1 MPRVIVTEPVH
12 EDALALL
19 RAAGWTV
26 EGPGAAL
33 TPAEALLVRT
43 QTVPP
48 EAVAGFK
55 VISKHGTGV
64 DNIPLEA
71 AKAAGVTVMNTPGAN
86 AAAVAEQ
93 TLMLMLAMAR
103 DLTGQLAGT
112 RQGVTGLEGRRLL
125 VVGFGETGRRVV
137 QAAMMLGLQV
147 TVLAPRPDQVASS
160 GARVA
165 EDLQSA
171 LRQTDIL
178 SLHCPLTPLT
188 QGMIGAAELALLP
201 PGALVVNV
209 ARGGLIDEAALAD
222 ALHSGHLGGLPVSAH
237 RLSLQPDWPK
247 QLLCT
252 FAWQTICWLASN
264 RPTVQPA
271 PRQQQTHARSSS
283 RSSYFRPGLPKQ
295 ALGMPALPTARG
307 CRRRHCSRSSLENP

>member
-43 QTVPP
+43 QAVPP

-160 GARVA
+160 GARAA

-222 ALHSGHLGGLPVSAH
+222 ALHSGHLGGAALDVTRQEPLPADDPL
-237 RLSLQPDWPK
+237 R
-247 QLLCT
+247 
-252 FAWQTICWLASN
+252 
-264 RPTVQPA
+264 RA
-271 PRQQQTHARSSS
+271 PRLILTPHAAGLGQGA
-283 RSSYFRPGLPKQ
+283 FRRMGLQ
-295 ALGMPALPTARG
+295 AAQNILDHAAGRPRADCTVAAG
-307 CRRRHCSRSSLENP
+307 A

>member
-19 RAAGWTV
+19 RTAGWTV

-43 QTVPP
+43 QAVPP

-55 VISKHGTGV
+55 MISKHGTGV

-147 TVLAPRPDQVASS
+147 TVLTPRPDQVASS
-160 GARVA
+160 GARA
-165 EDLQSA
+165 AQDLQSA

-222 ALHSGHLGGLPVSAH
+222 ALHSGHLGGAALDVTQQEPLPADDPL
-237 RLSLQPDWPK
+237 R
-247 QLLCT
+247 
-252 FAWQTICWLASN
+252 
-264 RPTVQPA
+264 RA
-271 PRQQQTHARSSS
+271 PRLILTPHAAGLGQGA
-283 RSSYFRPGLPKQ
+283 FRRMGLQ
-295 ALGMPALPTARG
+295 AAQNILDHAAGRPRADCTVAG
-307 CRRRHCSRSSLENP
+307 GA

>member
-19 RAAGWTV
+19 RDAGWTV

-33 TPAEALLVRT
+33 MPAEALLVRT
-43 QTVPP
+43 QVIPP
-48 EAVAGFK
+48 EAIAGFT

-93 TLMLMLAMAR
+93 TLLLMLALAR
-103 DLTGQLAGT
+103 DLTGQMAG
-112 RQGVTGLEGRRLL
+112 RRAAVTGLEGRRLL

-137 QAAMMLGLQV
+137 QAALALGLQV
-147 TVLAPRPDQVASS
+147 TVLTPRSDQVAAS
-160 GARVA
+160 GARSA
-165 EDLQSA
+165 EDLRSA

-178 SLHCPLTPLT
+178 SLHCPLTPQT
-188 QGMIGAAELALLP
+188 KDMIGAAELALLP

-222 ALHSGHLGGLPVSAH
+222 ALHSGHLGGAALDVTQVEPLP
-237 RLSLQPDWPK
+237 PDDP
-247 QLLCT
+247 L
-252 FAWQTICWLASN
+252 
-264 RPTVQPA
+264 RRA
-271 PRQQQTHARSSS
+271 PRLILTPHAAGLGQGA
-283 RSSYFRPGLPKQ
+283 FRRM
-295 ALGMPALPTARG
+295 GMDAAQNILDHAAGRPRPACTVVAG
-307 CRRRHCSRSSLENP
+307 A

>member
-19 RAAGWTV
+19 RDAGWTV

-43 QTVPP
+43 QLVPP
-48 EAVAGFK
+48 GAVAGFK
-55 VISKHGTGV
+55 MISKHGTGV

-93 TLMLMLAMAR
+93 TLMLMLALAR
-103 DLTGQLAGT
+103 DLPGQMAGS
-112 RQGVTGLEGRRLL
+112 RAAVTGLEGRRLL
-125 VVGFGETGRRVV
+125 VVGFGESGRRVV
-137 QAAMMLGLQV
+137 QAAMGLGLQV
-147 TVLAPRPDQVASS
+147 TVLTPRPDQVAPS
-160 GARVA
+160 GARA
-165 EDLQSA
+165 AKDLHSA

-178 SLHCPLTPLT
+178 TLHCPLTPHT
-188 QGMIGAAELALLP
+188 RGMIGAAELALMP

-222 ALHSGHLGGLPVSAH
+222 ALDAGHLGGAALDVTQQEPLPGDDPL
-237 RLSLQPDWPK
+237 R
-247 QLLCT
+247 
-252 FAWQTICWLASN
+252 
-264 RPTVQPA
+264 RA
-271 PRQQQTHARSSS
+271 PRLILTPHAAGLGQGAFR
-283 RSSYFRPGLPKQ
+283 RMGMDAAQNILDHAAGRPRPGCTVV
-295 ALGMPALPTARG
+295 AGA
-307 CRRRHCSRSSLENP
+307 

>member
-43 QTVPP
+43 QAVPP

-55 VISKHGTGV
+55 MISKHGTGV

-147 TVLAPRPDQVASS
+147 TVLTPRPDQVVPS
-160 GARVA
+160 GARA
-165 EDLQSA
+165 AQDLQSA

-222 ALHSGHLGGLPVSAH
+222 ALHSGHLGGAALDVTQQEPLPADDPL
-237 RLSLQPDWPK
+237 R
-247 QLLCT
+247 
-252 FAWQTICWLASN
+252 
-264 RPTVQPA
+264 RA
-271 PRQQQTHARSSS
+271 PRLILTPHAAGLGQGA
-283 RSSYFRPGLPKQ
+283 FRRMGLQ
-295 ALGMPALPTARG
+295 AAQNILDHAAGRPRADCTVAG
-307 CRRRHCSRSSLENP
+307 GA

>member
-43 QTVPP
+43 QAVPP
-48 EAVAGFK
+48 VAVAGFK
-55 VISKHGTGV
+55 MISKHGTGV

-147 TVLAPRPDQVASS
+147 TVLTPRPDQVASS
-160 GARVA
+160 GARA
-165 EDLQSA
+165 AQDLQSA

-222 ALHSGHLGGLPVSAH
+222 ALHSGHLGGAALDVTQQEPLPADDPL
-237 RLSLQPDWPK
+237 R
-247 QLLCT
+247 
-252 FAWQTICWLASN
+252 
-264 RPTVQPA
+264 RA
-271 PRQQQTHARSSS
+271 PRLILTPHAAGLGQGA
-283 RSSYFRPGLPKQ
+283 FRRMGLQ
-295 ALGMPALPTARG
+295 AAQNILDHAAGRPRADCTVAG
-307 CRRRHCSRSSLENP
+307 GA

>member
-43 QTVPP
+43 QAVPP

-55 VISKHGTGV
+55 MISKHGTGV

-103 DLTGQLAGT
+103 DLTGQLAGA

-147 TVLAPRPDQVASS
+147 TVLTPRPDQVASS
-160 GARVA
+160 GARA
-165 EDLQSA
+165 AQDLQSA

-222 ALHSGHLGGLPVSAH
+222 ALHSGHLGGAALDVTQQEPLPADDPL
-237 RLSLQPDWPK
+237 R
-247 QLLCT
+247 
-252 FAWQTICWLASN
+252 
-264 RPTVQPA
+264 RA
-271 PRQQQTHARSSS
+271 PRLILTPHAAGLGQGA
-283 RSSYFRPGLPKQ
+283 FRRMGLQ
-295 ALGMPALPTARG
+295 AAQNILDHAAGRPRADCTVAG
-307 CRRRHCSRSSLENP
+307 GA

>member
-19 RAAGWTV
+19 RDAGWTV

-33 TPAEALLVRT
+33 MPAEALLVRT
-43 QTVPP
+43 QVIPP
-48 EAVAGFK
+48 EAVAGFT

-93 TLMLMLAMAR
+93 TLLLMLALAR
-103 DLTGQLAGT
+103 DLTGQMAG
-112 RQGVTGLEGRRLL
+112 RRAAVTGLEGRRLL

-137 QAAMMLGLQV
+137 QAALALGLQV
-147 TVLAPRPDQVASS
+147 TVLTPRPDQAAAS
-160 GARVA
+160 GAHA
-165 EDLQSA
+165 ANDLHSA

-178 SLHCPLTPLT
+178 SLHCPLTPQT
-188 QGMIGAAELALLP
+188 KDMIGAAELALLP

-222 ALHSGHLGGLPVSAH
+222 ALHSGHLGGAALDVTQVEPLP
-237 RLSLQPDWPK
+237 PDDP
-247 QLLCT
+247 L
-252 FAWQTICWLASN
+252 
-264 RPTVQPA
+264 RRA
-271 PRQQQTHARSSS
+271 PRLILTPHAAGLGQGA
-283 RSSYFRPGLPKQ
+283 FRRM
-295 ALGMPALPTARG
+295 GMDAAQNILDHAAGRPRPACTVVAG
-307 CRRRHCSRSSLENP
+307 A

>member
-19 RAAGWTV
+19 RDAGWTV
-26 EGPGAAL
+26 EGPGTAL
-33 TPAEALLVRT
+33 MPAEALLVRT
-43 QTVPP
+43 QVIPP
-48 EAVAGFK
+48 EAIAGFT

-93 TLMLMLAMAR
+93 TLLLMLALAR
-103 DLTGQLAGT
+103 DLTGQMAG
-112 RQGVTGLEGRRLL
+112 RRAAVTGLEGRRLL

-137 QAAMMLGLQV
+137 QAALALGLQV
-147 TVLAPRPDQVASS
+147 TVLTPRPDQAAAS
-160 GARVA
+160 GAHA
-165 EDLQSA
+165 ANDLHSA

-178 SLHCPLTPLT
+178 SLHCPLTPQT
-188 QGMIGAAELALLP
+188 KDMIGAAELALLP

-222 ALHSGHLGGLPVSAH
+222 ALHSGHLGGAALDVTQVEPLP
-237 RLSLQPDWPK
+237 PDDP
-247 QLLCT
+247 L
-252 FAWQTICWLASN
+252 
-264 RPTVQPA
+264 RRA
-271 PRQQQTHARSSS
+271 PRLILTPHAAGLGQGA
-283 RSSYFRPGLPKQ
+283 FRRM
-295 ALGMPALPTARG
+295 GMDAAQNILDHAAGRPRPACTVVAG
-307 CRRRHCSRSSLENP
+307 A

>member
-43 QTVPP
+43 QAVPP

-55 VISKHGTGV
+55 MISKHGAGV

-147 TVLAPRPDQVASS
+147 TVLAPRPDQVGSS
-160 GARVA
+160 GARA
-165 EDLQSA
+165 AQDLQSA

-222 ALHSGHLGGLPVSAH
+222 ALHSGHLGGAALDVTRQEPLPADDPL
-237 RLSLQPDWPK
+237 R
-247 QLLCT
+247 
-252 FAWQTICWLASN
+252 
-264 RPTVQPA
+264 RA
-271 PRQQQTHARSSS
+271 PRLILTPHAAGLGQGA
-283 RSSYFRPGLPKQ
+283 FRRMGLQ
-295 ALGMPALPTARG
+295 AAQNILDHAAGRPRADCTVAAG
-307 CRRRHCSRSSLENP
+307 A

>member
-43 QTVPP
+43 QAVPP

-55 VISKHGTGV
+55 MISKHGTGV

-147 TVLAPRPDQVASS
+147 TVPTPRPDQVASS
-160 GARVA
+160 GARA
-165 EDLQSA
+165 AQDLQSA

-222 ALHSGHLGGLPVSAH
+222 ALHSGHLGGAALDVTQQEPLPADDPL
-237 RLSLQPDWPK
+237 R
-247 QLLCT
+247 
-252 FAWQTICWLASN
+252 
-264 RPTVQPA
+264 RA
-271 PRQQQTHARSSS
+271 PRLILTPHAAGLGQGA
-283 RSSYFRPGLPKQ
+283 FRRMGLQ
-295 ALGMPALPTARG
+295 AAQNILDHAAGRPRADCTVAG
-307 CRRRHCSRSSLENP
+307 GA

>member
-43 QTVPP
+43 QAVPP

-55 VISKHGTGV
+55 MISKHGTGV

-147 TVLAPRPDQVASS
+147 TVLTPRPDQVASS
-160 GARVA
+160 GARA
-165 EDLQSA
+165 AQDLQSA

-222 ALHSGHLGGLPVSAH
+222 ALHSGHLGGAALDVTQQEPLPADDPL
-237 RLSLQPDWPK
+237 R
-247 QLLCT
+247 
-252 FAWQTICWLASN
+252 
-264 RPTVQPA
+264 RA
-271 PRQQQTHARSSS
+271 PRLIMTPHAAGLGQGA
-283 RSSYFRPGLPKQ
+283 FRRMGLQ
-295 ALGMPALPTARG
+295 AAQNILDHAAGRPRADCTVAG
-307 CRRRHCSRSSLENP
+307 GA

>member
-43 QTVPP
+43 QAVPP

-55 VISKHGTGV
+55 MISKHGTGV

-112 RQGVTGLEGRRLL
+112 RQRVTGLEGRRLL

-147 TVLAPRPDQVASS
+147 TVLTPRPDQVASS
-160 GARVA
+160 GARA
-165 EDLQSA
+165 AKDLQSA

-209 ARGGLIDEAALAD
+209 ARGGLIDEAAMAD
-222 ALHSGHLGGLPVSAH
+222 ALHSGHLGGAALDVTQQEPLPADDPL
-237 RLSLQPDWPK
+237 R
-247 QLLCT
+247 
-252 FAWQTICWLASN
+252 
-264 RPTVQPA
+264 RA
-271 PRQQQTHARSSS
+271 PRLILTPHAAGLGQGA
-283 RSSYFRPGLPKQ
+283 FRRMGLQ
-295 ALGMPALPTARG
+295 AAQNILDHAAGRPRADCTVAG
-307 CRRRHCSRSSLENP
+307 GA

>member
-48 EAVAGFK
+48 VAVAGFK
-55 VISKHGTGV
+55 MISKHGTGV

-147 TVLAPRPDQVASS
+147 TVLTPRPDQVASS
-160 GARVA
+160 GARA
-165 EDLQSA
+165 AQDLQSA

-222 ALHSGHLGGLPVSAH
+222 ALHSGHLGGAALDVTQQEPLPADDPL
-237 RLSLQPDWPK
+237 R
-247 QLLCT
+247 
-252 FAWQTICWLASN
+252 
-264 RPTVQPA
+264 RA
-271 PRQQQTHARSSS
+271 PRLILTPHAAGLGQGA
-283 RSSYFRPGLPKQ
+283 FRRMGLQ
-295 ALGMPALPTARG
+295 AAQNILDHAAGRPRADCTVAG
-307 CRRRHCSRSSLENP
+307 GA

>member
-48 EAVAGFK
+48 EVVAGFK

-147 TVLAPRPDQVASS
+147 TVLTPRPDQVASS
-160 GARVA
+160 GARAA

-222 ALHSGHLGGLPVSAH
+222 ALHSGHLGGAALDVTRQEPLPADDPL
-237 RLSLQPDWPK
+237 R
-247 QLLCT
+247 
-252 FAWQTICWLASN
+252 
-264 RPTVQPA
+264 RA
-271 PRQQQTHARSSS
+271 PRLILTPHAAGLGQGA
-283 RSSYFRPGLPKQ
+283 FRRMGLQ
-295 ALGMPALPTARG
+295 AAQNILDHAAGRPRADCTVAAG
-307 CRRRHCSRSSLENP
+307 A

>member
-19 RAAGWTV
+19 RDAGWTV

-33 TPAEALLVRT
+33 MPAEALLVRT
-43 QTVPP
+43 QVIPP
-48 EAVAGFK
+48 EAIAGFT

-93 TLMLMLAMAR
+93 TLLLMLALAR
-103 DLTGQLAGT
+103 DLTGQMAG
-112 RQGVTGLEGRRLL
+112 RRAAVTGLEGRRLL

-137 QAAMMLGLQV
+137 QAAMVLGLQV
-147 TVLAPRPDQVASS
+147 TVLTPRPDQVAAS
-160 GARVA
+160 GAHA
-165 EDLQSA
+165 ANDLHSA

-178 SLHCPLTPLT
+178 SLHCPLTPQT
-188 QGMIGAAELALLP
+188 KDMIGAAELALLP

-222 ALHSGHLGGLPVSAH
+222 ALHSGHLGGAALDVTQVEPLP
-237 RLSLQPDWPK
+237 PDDP
-247 QLLCT
+247 L
-252 FAWQTICWLASN
+252 
-264 RPTVQPA
+264 RRA
-271 PRQQQTHARSSS
+271 PRLILTPHAAGLGQGA
-283 RSSYFRPGLPKQ
+283 FRRMGLEAAQNILDHAAGRPR
-295 ALGMPALPTARG
+295 ADCTVVAGA
-307 CRRRHCSRSSLENP
+307 

>member
-43 QTVPP
+43 QAVPP
-48 EAVAGFK
+48 EAVGGFK
-55 VISKHGTGV
+55 MISKHGTGV

-71 AKAAGVTVMNTPGAN
+71 AKASGVTVMNTPGAN

-137 QAAMMLGLQV
+137 QAAMMLGLKV
-147 TVLAPRPDQVASS
+147 TVLTPRPDQVASS
-160 GARVA
+160 GARA
-165 EDLQSA
+165 AQDLQSA

-222 ALHSGHLGGLPVSAH
+222 ALHSGHLGGAALDVTQQEPLPADDPL
-237 RLSLQPDWPK
+237 R
-247 QLLCT
+247 
-252 FAWQTICWLASN
+252 
-264 RPTVQPA
+264 RA
-271 PRQQQTHARSSS
+271 PRLILTPHAAGLGQGA
-283 RSSYFRPGLPKQ
+283 FRRMGLQ
-295 ALGMPALPTARG
+295 AAQNILDHAAGRPRADCTVAG
-307 CRRRHCSRSSLENP
+307 GA

>member
-1 MPRVIVTEPVH
+1 
-12 EDALALL
+12 
-19 RAAGWTV
+19 
-26 EGPGAAL
+26 
-33 TPAEALLVRT
+33 
-43 QTVPP
+43 
-48 EAVAGFK
+48 
-55 VISKHGTGV
+55 
-64 DNIPLEA
+64 
-71 AKAAGVTVMNTPGAN
+71 MNTPGAN

-147 TVLAPRPDQVASS
+147 TVLTPRPDQVASS
-160 GARVA
+160 GARA
-165 EDLQSA
+165 AQDLQSA

-222 ALHSGHLGGLPVSAH
+222 ALHSGHLGGAALDVTRQEPLPADDPL
-237 RLSLQPDWPK
+237 R
-247 QLLCT
+247 
-252 FAWQTICWLASN
+252 
-264 RPTVQPA
+264 RA
-271 PRQQQTHARSSS
+271 PRLILTPHAAGLGQGA
-283 RSSYFRPGLPKQ
+283 FRRMGLQ
-295 ALGMPALPTARG
+295 AAQNILDHAAGRPRADCTVAG
-307 CRRRHCSRSSLENP
+307 GA

>member
-19 RAAGWTV
+19 RDAGWTV

-33 TPAEALLVRT
+33 MPAEALLVRT
-43 QTVPP
+43 QVIPP
-48 EAVAGFK
+48 EAIAGFT

-93 TLMLMLAMAR
+93 TLLLMLALAR
-103 DLTGQLAGT
+103 DLTGQMAG
-112 RQGVTGLEGRRLL
+112 RRAAVTGLEGRRLL

-137 QAAMMLGLQV
+137 QAALALGLQV
-147 TVLAPRPDQVASS
+147 TVLTPRPDQAAAS
-160 GARVA
+160 GAHA
-165 EDLQSA
+165 ANDLHSA

-178 SLHCPLTPLT
+178 SLHCPLTPQT
-188 QGMIGAAELALLP
+188 KDMIGAAELALLP

-222 ALHSGHLGGLPVSAH
+222 ALHSGHLGGAALDVTQVEPLP
-237 RLSLQPDWPK
+237 PDDP
-247 QLLCT
+247 L
-252 FAWQTICWLASN
+252 
-264 RPTVQPA
+264 RRA
-271 PRQQQTHARSSS
+271 PRLILTPHAAGLGQGA
-283 RSSYFRPGLPKQ
+283 FRRM
-295 ALGMPALPTARG
+295 GMDAAQNILDHAAGRPRPACTVVAG
-307 CRRRHCSRSSLENP
+307 A

>member
-43 QTVPP
+43 QAVPP

-55 VISKHGTGV
+55 MISKHGTGV

-147 TVLAPRPDQVASS
+147 TVLTPRPDQVASS
-160 GARVA
+160 GARA
-165 EDLQSA
+165 AQDLQSA

-222 ALHSGHLGGLPVSAH
+222 ALHSGHLGGAALDVTQQEPLPADDPL
-237 RLSLQPDWPK
+237 R
-247 QLLCT
+247 
-252 FAWQTICWLASN
+252 
-264 RPTVQPA
+264 RA
-271 PRQQQTHARSSS
+271 PRLILTPHAAGLGQGA
-283 RSSYFRPGLPKQ
+283 FRRMGLQ
-295 ALGMPALPTARG
+295 AAQNILDHAAGRPRADCTVAG
-307 CRRRHCSRSSLENP
+307 GA

>member
-43 QTVPP
+43 QAVPP

-222 ALHSGHLGGLPVSAH
+222 ALHSGHLGGAALDVTRQEPLPADDPL
-237 RLSLQPDWPK
+237 R
-247 QLLCT
+247 
-252 FAWQTICWLASN
+252 
-264 RPTVQPA
+264 RA
-271 PRQQQTHARSSS
+271 PRLILTPHAAGLGQGA
-283 RSSYFRPGLPKQ
+283 FRRMGLQ
-295 ALGMPALPTARG
+295 AAQNILDHAAGRPRADCTVAAG
-307 CRRRHCSRSSLENP
+307 A

>member
-48 EAVAGFK
+48 VAVAGFK
-55 VISKHGTGV
+55 MISKHGTGV

-147 TVLAPRPDQVASS
+147 TVLTPRPDQVASS
-160 GARVA
+160 GARA
-165 EDLQSA
+165 AQDLQSA

-222 ALHSGHLGGLPVSAH
+222 ALHSGHLGGAALDVTRQEPLPADDPL
-237 RLSLQPDWPK
+237 R
-247 QLLCT
+247 
-252 FAWQTICWLASN
+252 
-264 RPTVQPA
+264 RA
-271 PRQQQTHARSSS
+271 PRLILTPHAAGLGQGA
-283 RSSYFRPGLPKQ
+283 FRRMGLQ
-295 ALGMPALPTARG
+295 AAQNILDHAAGRPRADCTVAG
-307 CRRRHCSRSSLENP
+307 GA